1 MVLPTQ
7 SRKFGIVQLIWTVET
22 FVILEQNR
30 SLVDIVWRCER
41 EKF

>member
-1 MVLPTQ
+1 MVLLTQ

-41 EKF
+41 EKC